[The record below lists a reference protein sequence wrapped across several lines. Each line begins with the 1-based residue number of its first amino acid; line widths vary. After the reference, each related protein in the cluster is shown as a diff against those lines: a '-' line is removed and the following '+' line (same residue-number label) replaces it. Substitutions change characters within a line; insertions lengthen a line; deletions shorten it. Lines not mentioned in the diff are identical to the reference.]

1 MTVSETNVDDGDAAF
16 TVTMKNI
23 QPGWMIAL
31 GVLTVLTGIV
41 AIAFPLASTLAVELL
56 TGGLFLTVGAFTT
69 VHAIMDRKA
78 EGMWW
83 ELLIGLVH
91 IVAGVLFL
99 ANPLGGILALTIM
112 LGATFMAEGVLRI
125 IMATQMERSRKL
137 FLLIASG
144 GLSVLLGIM
153 VFGGLANGASLTL
166 VGVLLG
172 VNFIFSGTAAIASG
186 IAAHGPG
193 SEGAQA

>member
-1 MTVSETNVDDGDAAF
+1 MSVSETNVDDGDAAF

-41 AIAFPLASTLAVELL
+41 AIVFPLASTLAVELL

-78 EGMWW
+78 KGMWW
-83 ELLIGLVH
+83 ELLIGLLH

-172 VNFIFSGTAAIASG
+172 VNFIFSGTAAVAIG
-186 IAAHGPG
+186 IARNRPDNEA
-193 SEGAQA
+193 AQA

>member
-1 MTVSETNVDDGDAAF
+1 MTVSETNADDGDAAF
-16 TVTMKNI
+16 TVTMNNI

-31 GVLTVLTGIV
+31 GVLTVLTGVV

-56 TGGLFLTVGAFTT
+56 TGSLFLTVGVFTT

-78 EGMWW
+78 EGIWW

-137 FLLIASG
+137 FLIIASG
-144 GLSVLLGIM
+144 GLSILLGIM

-166 VGVLLG
+166 IGVLLG
-172 VNFIFSGTAAIASG
+172 VNFIFSGTAAIAIG
-186 IAAHGPG
+186 IAATGPG

>member
-1 MTVSETNVDDGDAAF
+1 MTVSETSVDDGDAAF

-41 AIAFPLASTLAVELL
+41 AIALPLASTLAVELL

-144 GLSVLLGIM
+144 GLSILLGIM
-153 VFGGLANGASLTL
+153 VFRGLANGASLTL
-166 VGVLLG
+166 IGVLLG
-172 VNFIFSGTAAIASG
+172 VNFIFSGTAAITIGVAG
-186 IAAHGPG
+186 TG
-193 SEGAQA
+193 SNSEDAKA

>member
-1 MTVSETNVDDGDAAF
+1 MTVSQTNTAGGDAAF
-16 TVTMKNI
+16 TVTMKSI

-31 GVLTVLTGIV
+31 GVLTVLTGVV
-41 AIAFPLASTLAVELL
+41 AIAFPFASTLAVELL
-56 TGGLFLTVGAFTT
+56 TGSLFLTVGVFTT

-78 EGMWW
+78 DGMWW

-91 IVAGVLFL
+91 VVAGVLFL

-125 IMATQMERSRKL
+125 IMVTQMERSRKL

-144 GLSVLLGIM
+144 GLSILLGIM

-166 VGVLLG
+166 IGVLLG
-172 VNFIFSGTAAIASG
+172 VNFIFSGTAAITIGVAG
-186 IAAHGPG
+186 TG
-193 SEGAQA
+193 SNSEDAKA